1 MVDAD
6 QGPALRGEL
15 AERVHAETAKT
26 AHILRR
32 IRILVAR
39 LFRQSIAQ
47 VFGLHLGQQDDVESL
62 AQSTLPDIG
71 RLQRLV
77 IDGKLLQY
85 PARPAFVYRGCPR
98 FVDADANPGLPPGR
112 DIYRRVDSHD
122 I

>member
-15 AERVHAETAKT
+15 AERVHAETAET
-26 AHILRR
+26 ANLLRR
-32 IRILVAR
+32 FRILVAR

-47 VFGLHLGQQDDVESL
+47 VFGLHLWQQDDVESL

-77 IDGKLLQY
+77 IDGKLLEH
-85 PARPAFVYRGCPR
+85 PARPAFVNGGRPR
-98 FVDADANPGLPPGR
+98 FVDAEANPGLPPSR
-112 DIYRRVDSHD
+112 DI
-122 I
+122 